1 MADPISLAAISI
13 GSSVVGTGLSAAG
26 AASSASAQ
34 GQMYGYQA
42 AVARLNQQIALQ
54 NADYARDQGE
64 GQAQKYGMGAR
75 QQAGQIRAGQGA
87 SGLDVNSGSAK
98 SVADSQHIVSRMDMD
113 TIRAN
118 AAKTAYNYDVQAA
131 QFGTQGK
138 MYDSA
143 SANAKEAGAIN
154 VASSIVGGV
163 GSVASKWLQG
173 QTMGL
178 WGGTAGS
185 SANPGPDPL
194 TEWSLGR

>member
-13 GSSVVGTGLSAAG
+13 GSSVVGTGLSAAMQRRVHRPK
-26 AASSASAQ
+26 ARCMATKP
-34 GQMYGYQA
+34 
-42 AVARLNQQIALQ
+42 AVARFIQQIALQ

-118 AAKTAYNYDVQAA
+118 AAKIAYNYDVQAM
-131 QFGTQGK
+131 QFGTQGRCTIRHRP
-138 MYDSA
+138 MP
-143 SANAKEAGAIN
+143 KEARAIN
-154 VASSIVGGV
+154 VASSIVGRGWI
-163 GSVASKWLQG
+163 GCWKMA
-173 QTMGL
+173 
-178 WGGTAGS
+178 A
-185 SANPGPDPL
+185 GPDDG
-194 TEWSLGR
+194 SLGRNRWQQRQSRA